1 MSASSTEVF
10 AVLGRIHVLLRR
22 DLNRITDIEWASVN
36 KPYAIEVTR
45 LCATANHPDLKA
57 LAVRLSELLELN
69 PAAKPGS
76 AAAGRHHPVPQPM
89 GPATEAAVAE
99 VTAQAAAS
107 GAPSGPRYI
116 GGVR

>member
-22 DLNRITDIEWASVN
+22 DLNRITDIEWASAN
-36 KPYAIEVTR
+36 KAYAMEVVR
-45 LCATANHPDLKA
+45 LCASANHPDLKT
-57 LAVRLSELLELN
+57 LAIRLSELMELN
-69 PAAKPGS
+69 PLAKPGS
-76 AAAGRHHPVPQPM
+76 ASAVRNPAPAPM

-99 VTAQAAAS
+99 VTAHVT
-107 GAPSGPRYI
+107 PSGPRYI

>member
-36 KPYAIEVTR
+36 RPYAMEVIR
-45 LCATANHPDLKA
+45 LCTSASHPDLKV
-57 LAVRLSELLELN
+57 LAARLSELLELAPPR
-69 PAAKPGS
+69 PAAAS
-76 AAAGRHHPVPQPM
+76 RATAAPSPM

-99 VTAQAAAS
+99 VTGQAPPA
-107 GAPSGPRYI
+107 GPRYVR
-116 GGVR
+116 GVR

>member
-22 DLNRITDIEWASVN
+22 DLNRITDIEWASAN
-36 KPYAIEVTR
+36 KAYAMEVVR
-45 LCATANHPDLKA
+45 LCASANHPDLKA
-57 LAVRLSELLELN
+57 LAIRLSELLELS
-69 PAAKPGS
+69 PVVKPGS
-76 AAAGRHHPVPQPM
+76 ASAARSHPVPAPM

-99 VTAQAAAS
+99 VTGQTS
-107 GAPSGPRYI
+107 APSGPRYI